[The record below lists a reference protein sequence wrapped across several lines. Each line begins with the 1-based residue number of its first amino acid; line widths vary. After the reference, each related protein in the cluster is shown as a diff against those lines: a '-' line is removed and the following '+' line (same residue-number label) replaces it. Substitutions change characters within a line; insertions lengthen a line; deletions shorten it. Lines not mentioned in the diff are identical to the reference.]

1 MKKFFSSAPGKIFL
15 VILIFLLVG
24 GILYVVRRK
33 GDNGVNGNSGGYD
46 VPQGEDRV
54 LSGNWTGSDATEASR
69 IENVKDYYEQTSNV
83 VKVFDAAEATN
94 VLTEAEV
101 TAQLEE
107 RGFNK
112 FPITYEFDMDGNE
125 IENEDDEDEME
136 ANAESQGKHPM
147 YQTIYQTGNGMIWT
161 IYVVNGA
168 VAALPVS
175 YNWESGK
182 TAEVIVSESD
192 QLITYDPDENRYFVT
207 EPLNSAVLLI
217 KVPKVDAETI
227 EKLTAE
233 ELDKRW

>member
-1 MKKFFSSAPGKIFL
+1 
-15 VILIFLLVG
+15 
-24 GILYVVRRK
+24 
-33 GDNGVNGNSGGYD
+33 
-46 VPQGEDRV
+46 
-54 LSGNWTGSDATEASR
+54 
-69 IENVKDYYEQTSNV
+69 
-83 VKVFDAAEATN
+83 
-94 VLTEAEV
+94 
-101 TAQLEE
+101 
-107 RGFNK
+107 
-112 FPITYEFDMDGNE
+112 
-125 IENEDDEDEME
+125 
-136 ANAESQGKHPM
+136 
-147 YQTIYQTGNGMIWT
+147 MIWT